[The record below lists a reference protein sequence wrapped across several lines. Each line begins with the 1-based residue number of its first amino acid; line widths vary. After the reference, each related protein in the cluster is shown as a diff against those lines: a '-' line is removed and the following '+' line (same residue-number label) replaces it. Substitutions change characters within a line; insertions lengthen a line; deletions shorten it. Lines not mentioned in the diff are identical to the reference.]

1 MVIPRHHITPFYM
14 YLCRRY
20 YIGSCWDLFYD
31 VLNGLELIFTFWKD
45 ISLDE
50 FVFYDKA
57 NITGKNLVTVLYKF
71 RAIYLYPIL
80 CEYLSKSLHFSNHIS
95 LNRISTRKYVF

>member
-20 YIGSCWDLFYD
+20 YIGSCWDLLYD
-31 VLNGLELIFTFWKD
+31 VLKLAWNSFSRSGKD

-57 NITGKNLVTVLYKF
+57 NITGKIWLQ
-71 RAIYLYPIL
+71 
-80 CEYLSKSLHFSNHIS
+80 SSIS
-95 LNRISTRKYVF
+95 SGRYTSTPYFVST